1 MQPFQTHHVKRLLH
15 IISVPVTLKCDDE
28 DDLNGSDNRNGFP
41 IISPI

>member
-1 MQPFQTHHVKRLLH
+1 MHRIRRLSR

-28 DDLNGSDNRNGFP
+28 DDPNGNDNRNGFP